1 MKYFANIMS
10 LNPYSKVYKMSII
23 NLSVIGERVLK

>member
-10 LNPYSKVYKMSII
+10 LNPYSKVYKMSI
-23 NLSVIGERVLK
+23 NLPAVGERVLK